1 MFTNKDIEFRTIFVI
16 NCMEGRAMRVSS
28 GELLIEDTANKRTLT
43 KFPFQKIL
51 ALFII
56 GQISITTPLI
66 EKCRQYNVA
75 IIVTK
80 LSLRP
85 VFFFSVAAEANFLL
99 RQRQYQLPDDDLT
112 PAKAIVI
119 NKVMNQLALLN
130 KLRGRTSKRLANTKD
145 LCADTIE
152 AIANVKDYDKLLS
165 LEGNVARNF
174 FACYFEKFGWKGRN
188 PRLKSDYINVTL
200 DIGYTILFNYVEC
213 FARMFGFDVF
223 VGVYHRLWFKR
234 KSLICD
240 LMEPFR
246 CIIDNTVRNAMAR
259 GRIKE
264 SDFECVR
271 KQWQLRRDVSVDYY
285 RMFFEALIP
294 FKNDL
299 FRYIREYYRAFMQG
313 KGYEDYPQFK
323 I

>member
-16 NCMEGRAMRVSS
+16 NCMEGRAMRVCG
-28 GELLIEDTANKRTLT
+28 GELLIEDTVNKRTLT
-43 KFPFQKIL
+43 KFPFQKVL
-51 ALFII
+51 ALFVI

-99 RQRQYQLPDDDLT
+99 RERQYGYPKDDLT
-112 PAKAIVI
+112 AAKAIVA
-119 NKVMNQLALLN
+119 NKISNQLALLG
-130 KLRGRTSKRLANTKD
+130 KLRGRASKRLSNTRD
-145 LCADTIE
+145 LCAETLSS
-152 AIANVKDYDKLLS
+152 IAGVQEYDRLLS

-174 FACYFEKFGWKGRN
+174 FACYFEKFGWQGRK

-200 DIGYTILFNYVEC
+200 DIGYTILFNFVEC
-213 FARMFGFDVF
+213 MARMFGFDVY

-246 CIIDNTVRNAMAR
+246 CIIDNTVRNALAR

-264 SDFECVR
+264 ADFEFIR
-271 KQWQLRRDVSVDYY
+271 EQWQLRRDVSAEYY

-299 FRYIREYYRAFMQG
+299 FFYIREYYRAFVQG
-313 KGYEDYPQFK
+313 KSYSDYPQFK

>member
-1 MFTNKDIEFRTIFVI
+1 MFSNKDIEFRTIFVI
-16 NCMEGRAMRVSS
+16 NSMEGRAMRVSG

-43 KFPFQKIL
+43 KFPFQKVL
-51 ALFII
+51 ALFVI
-56 GQISITTPLI
+56 GQISITSPLI

-85 VFFFSVAAEANFLL
+85 VFFFTESAEANFLL
-99 RQRQYQLPDDDLT
+99 RQKQHQLPNEDLT
-112 PAKAIVI
+112 PGKAIVA
-119 NKVMNQLALLN
+119 NKVVNQLALLS
-130 KLRGRTSKRLANTKD
+130 KLRGRISKRLQNTKD
-145 LCADTIE
+145 LCVETIS
-152 AIANVKDYDKLLS
+152 AIPDVQEYDKLLS
-165 LEGNVARNF
+165 LEGNVAKNF
-174 FACYFEKFGWKGRN
+174 FACYFEKFGWKSRN
-188 PRLKSDYINVTL
+188 PRLKSDYINETL

-213 FARMFGFDVF
+213 FARMFGFDVY

-246 CIIDNTVRNAMAR
+246 CIIDNTVRNALAR

-264 SDFECVR
+264 QDFEFVR

-299 FRYIREYYRAFMQG
+299 FRYIREYYRAFMLG
-313 KGYEDYPQFK
+313 KGYLDYPQFK